1 MGYKII
7 LIAWSNFYIS
17 IPTINFIYLFTFQV
31 TFVLESK
38 IEHFSLYLMFLI
50 DSWEKN
56 VCVILTLN
64 FLM

>member
-7 LIAWSNFYIS
+7 LIACSNFYIS

-56 VCVILTLN
+56 VCVILTFN